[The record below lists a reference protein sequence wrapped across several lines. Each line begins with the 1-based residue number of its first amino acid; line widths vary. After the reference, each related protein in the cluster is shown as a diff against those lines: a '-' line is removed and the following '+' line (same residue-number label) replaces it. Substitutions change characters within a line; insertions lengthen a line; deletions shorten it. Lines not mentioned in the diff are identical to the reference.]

1 MTRDVTR
8 LQRQSWSP
16 VTRTTLVTAGVVVAA
31 LWCMGLTDRVRAHED
46 EGKPQQ
52 AHATPSATMQT
63 GMVTSVNSGQI
74 RVNDTNY
81 PLDTAVSVSDDEGHP
96 RDLKAVVPETQ
107 ILYHVHRGHVDH
119 IVVVLPK

>member
-1 MTRDVTR
+1 MTRDCNQAGFRVRIPT
-8 LQRQSWSP
+8 RQSM
-16 VTRTTLVTAGVVVAA
+16 LMLAAAVAA
-31 LWCMGLTDRVRAHED
+31 LWSAGPTVTATAHED
-46 EGKPQQ
+46 DGKPPQ
-52 AHATPSATMQT
+52 AGAIPSATLLT

-81 PLDTAVSVSDDEGHP
+81 PLDAAVSVSDDEGHP

-107 ILYHVHRGHVDH
+107 ILYHVHRGHVDQ

>member
-16 VTRTTLVTAGVVVAA
+16 VTRTTLVTAGVVAA

-52 AHATPSATMQT
+52 ARATPSAAMQT
-63 GMVTSVNSGQI
+63 GMVSSVNSGQI

-81 PLDTAVSVSDDEGHP
+81 PLDAAVSVSDDEGHP
-96 RDLKAVVPETQ
+96 RDLNAVVPETQ